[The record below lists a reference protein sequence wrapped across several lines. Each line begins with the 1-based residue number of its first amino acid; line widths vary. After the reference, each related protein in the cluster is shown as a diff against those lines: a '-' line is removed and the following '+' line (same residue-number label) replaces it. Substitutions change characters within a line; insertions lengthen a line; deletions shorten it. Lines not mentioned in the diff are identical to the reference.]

1 MPEWQMTKREMPAM
15 KLSRIAQTVAAAI
28 VVFNCAAHAQENVQ
42 ELADKWTVAYNAHDR
57 AAIGALYTETAHL
70 MMHGTPTHIGR
81 DKIEAFWAGDFQED
95 NPLTLLTVT
104 HSIDGVDMMLVH
116 GNYQVVDRDSGDTLA
131 RGRFAHIWNLGA
143 NGEWLLDRD
152 LWSEPFEPFE

>member
-1 MPEWQMTKREMPAM
+1 VVNFAAGGLATPAD
-15 KLSRIAQTVAAAI
+15 AA
-28 VVFNCAAHAQENVQ
+28 
-42 ELADKWTVAYNAHDR
+42 
-57 AAIGALYTETAHL
+57 L
-70 MMHGTPTHIGR
+70 MMHGGPTIAGQSEIG
-81 DKIEAFWAGDFQED
+81 DFWALDFQED

-104 HSIDGVDMMLVH
+104 HSIDGVDMILVH

-143 NGEWLLDRD
+143 DGKWLLDRD